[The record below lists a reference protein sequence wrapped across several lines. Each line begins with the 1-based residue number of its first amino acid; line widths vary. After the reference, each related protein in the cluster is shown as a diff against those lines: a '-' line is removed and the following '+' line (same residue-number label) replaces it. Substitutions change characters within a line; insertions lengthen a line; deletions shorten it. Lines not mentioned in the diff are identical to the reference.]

1 MNNNNLNTQNNSS
14 NQVNNTTSLNSNLNN
29 QVPGINSSNGVL
41 NNQGMNNQG
50 GSSNQ
55 NVNVNNSISG
65 KISNTTT
72 GNAESSVTNSIQGNA
87 NLVKNNSNQIPND
100 DNSLKIEETSTI
112 RSQKGTVAIASLTN
126 EGVNILTDK
135 LPEAIDISIKAKKIV
150 EKNGKKVRIMTKREL
165 ITNIVLSVI
174 FVIAICAGG
183 YGVYYYF
190 FGHNPRN
197 FETKNIKV
205 EYGSTIPE
213 SVLNYINLTD
223 ISEPDY
229 TLDLSAVKEEIG
241 TYTYKVSYGN
251 TVKTGTITIEDT
263 KAPEITFKDNLEFAE
278 GSNITKDML
287 VKECSDLSDCNYEL
301 TSSVDTNNV
310 GEIEASITATD
321 NFGNTKDYPITIK
334 IYEKLV
340 EMICHKN
347 DLDQEKMVIN
357 VSEYD
362 GYFKRDKTFK
372 NGKYREIVTIPRTDN
387 YNALKDSYLNNGYK
401 LDDGNKQATKES
413 NIDNISNLTN
423 QEEIKT
429 HLESNGYIC
438 RIVE

>member
-14 NQVNNTTSLNSNLNN
+14 NQVNNTTSLNNNLNN
-29 QVPGINSSNGVL
+29 QVPGINSSNGIL
-41 NNQGMNNQG
+41 NNQG
-50 GSSNQ
+50 GSFNQ
-55 NVNVNNSISG
+55 NVNVGNSIPG
-65 KISNTTT
+65 KIFNTTT
-72 GNAESSVTNSIQGNA
+72 GNIESSVTNSIQGNA
-87 NLVKNNSNQIPND
+87 NLVKNNGNQITND
-100 DNSLKIEETSTI
+100 NNTLKIEETSTI
-112 RSQKGTVAIASLTN
+112 RSQKGTIAIASLTN

-197 FETKNIKV
+197 FETKNVKV
-205 EYGSTIPE
+205 EYGSTIPQ

-263 KAPEITFKDNLEFAE
+263 KAPEVTFKDNLEFAE
-278 GSNITKDML
+278 GSTITKDML

-301 TSSVDTNNV
+301 TNPVDTNNV
-310 GEIEASITATD
+310 GDIEVSITATD
-321 NFGNTKDYPITIK
+321 NFGNKKDYPITIK

-340 EMICHKN
+340 EMVCHKS
-347 DLDQEKMVIN
+347 DLDQEKKIIN

-362 GYFKRDKTFK
+362 AYFKRDKGFK
-372 NGKYREIVTIPRTDN
+372 SGKYRDIVSIPGTDN
-387 YNALKDSYLNNGYK
+387 YEALKDSYLNNGYK
-401 LDDGNKQATKES
+401 LDDKNKQATRES

-438 RIVE
+438 RVVE

>member
-14 NQVNNTTSLNSNLNN
+14 NQVNNTTSLNN
-29 QVPGINSSNGVL
+29 QVSGINSSNGIL
-41 NNQGMNNQG
+41 NNQG
-50 GSSNQ
+50 GSFNQ
-55 NVNVNNSISG
+55 NVNVGNSIPG

-72 GNAESSVTNSIQGNA
+72 GNMENSVTNSIQGNA
-87 NLVKNNSNQIPND
+87 NLVKNNGNQITND
-100 DNSLKIEETSTI
+100 NNTLKIEETSTI

-197 FETKNIKV
+197 FETKNVKV
-205 EYGSTIPE
+205 EYGSTIPQ

-229 TLDLSAVKEEIG
+229 TLDLSNVKEEIG

-263 KAPEITFKDNLEFAE
+263 KAPEVTFKDNLEFAE
-278 GSNITKDML
+278 GSTITKDML

-301 TSSVDTNNV
+301 TNPVDTNNV
-310 GEIEASITATD
+310 GDVEVSITATD
-321 NFGNTKDYPITIK
+321 NFGNKKDYPITIK

-340 EMICHKN
+340 EMVCHKS
-347 DLDQEKMVIN
+347 DLDQEKKIIN

-362 GYFKRDKTFK
+362 AYFKRDKSFK
-372 NGKYREIVTIPRTDN
+372 SGKYRDIVSIPGTDN
-387 YNALKDSYLNNGYK
+387 YKALKDSYLNNGYK
-401 LDDGNKQATKES
+401 LDDENKQATRES

-438 RIVE
+438 RVVE

>member
-14 NQVNNTTSLNSNLNN
+14 NQVNNTTSLNNNLNN
-29 QVPGINSSNGVL
+29 QVPGINSSNGIL
-41 NNQGMNNQG
+41 NNQG
-50 GSSNQ
+50 GSFNQ
-55 NVNVNNSISG
+55 NVNVGNSIPG
-65 KISNTTT
+65 KIFNTTT
-72 GNAESSVTNSIQGNA
+72 GNIESSVTNSIQGNA
-87 NLVKNNSNQIPND
+87 NLVKNNGNQITND
-100 DNSLKIEETSTI
+100 NNTLKIEETSTI
-112 RSQKGTVAIASLTN
+112 RSQKGTIAIASLTN

-197 FETKNIKV
+197 FETKNVKV
-205 EYGSTIPE
+205 EYGSTIPQ

-263 KAPEITFKDNLEFAE
+263 KAPEVTF
-278 GSNITKDML
+278 
-287 VKECSDLSDCNYEL
+287 
-301 TSSVDTNNV
+301 
-310 GEIEASITATD
+310 
-321 NFGNTKDYPITIK
+321 
-334 IYEKLV
+334 
-340 EMICHKN
+340 
-347 DLDQEKMVIN
+347 
-357 VSEYD
+357 
-362 GYFKRDKTFK
+362 
-372 NGKYREIVTIPRTDN
+372 
-387 YNALKDSYLNNGYK
+387 
-401 LDDGNKQATKES
+401 
-413 NIDNISNLTN
+413 
-423 QEEIKT
+423 
-429 HLESNGYIC
+429 
-438 RIVE
+438 